1 MEMKKKEKAPPKYA
15 YSGILE
21 RLRSEWKVYLGA
33 LALIAL
39 ADLIGKKEISLGV
52 GLLIIFPIVYALV
65 GGVVLGPEALKLFSK
80 KEVKAASGLVL
91 VAIGPFIA
99 KLGITAGKDI
109 MTVFSAGPALFLREL
124 GNLTPIFLVLP
135 IALVL
140 GLKREAIGA
149 CHSLNREVNLAL
161 ISDVYGADSAESR
174 GSLSVYIVGGL
185 LGTIYFGLLA
195 SICASTGLWHPF
207 SLAMAS
213 GVGAAIMMAAA
224 SASLAAIY
232 PLQAEQILAFAGAS
246 AALTSILG
254 IYIGLFVALPLANK
268 LYKVLEPR
276 IGRLTKAGRRAA
288 EELAAAEANPPQK
301 EEETV

>member
-1 MEMKKKEKAPPKYA
+1 MKRTEKQAPRYA
-15 YSGILE
+15 YDTIAQ

-33 LALIAL
+33 LALVAV

-52 GLLIIFPIVYALV
+52 GALIIFPIVYALV
-65 GGVVLGPEALKLFSK
+65 FGVALGPEALKFFSA

-91 VAIGPFIA
+91 VGIGPFIA

-135 IALVL
+135 IAIFL
-140 GLKREAIGA
+140 GMKRAAIGA

-185 LGTIYFGLLA
+185 IGTIYFGLMA
-195 SICASTGLWHPF
+195 SVCASTGLWHPYA
-207 SLAMAS
+207 LAMAS

-224 SASLAAIY
+224 SASLASIY
-232 PLQAEQILAFAGAS
+232 PAQSEQILAFAGAS

-254 IYIGLFVALPLANK
+254 IYVGLFIALPLSNK
-268 LYKVLEPR
+268 LYAFLEPR
-276 IGRLTKAGRRAA
+276 IGRITKAGRRAA
-288 EELAAAEANPPQK
+288 EELEQERAAAK
-301 EEETV
+301 EE